1 MIRAMFAGLGK
12 LALAAAT
19 MAFLT
24 ATALLVLSAFLVT
37 FPVLR
42 CSPRERRMKASME
55 LAAAGLAVIGAFAA
69 GRDQAPELVEVDDG

>member
-1 MIRAMFAGLGK
+1 MIRAIFAGLGK

-37 FPVLR
+37 FPILR
-42 CSPRERRMKASME
+42 VSPRERRMKASME
-55 LAAAGLAVIGAFAA
+55 LAAAGLAVISAFAA
-69 GRDQAPELVEVDDG
+69 GRTLVELEAHADD